1 MLKVR
6 TTKISSGNTAVQVVN
21 NADHKTYIIKH
32 IGTGKNLQEIEDLK
46 KIGSQYIDNLRT
58 SSGEISFFKDENPLM
73 FLEEV
78 ISNLSIKE
86 SFHTFAHEFLDHVYK
101 LNGFD
106 NLENRVLKDLSIMR
120 IIEPVSKIDSIRLM
134 HRYFNIN
141 YSEGTLNR
149 ALSKIITQKSEIEE
163 IAVEY
168 AKKNLNFDFSLVF
181 YDVTNLYFESFKSDE
196 FRKPGFNKD
205 GKSQQP
211 QVAIGLVVNSDG
223 YPISIEIFEGNKFE
237 GHTFIPVILAL
248 KEKYNINTL
257 TVVADAAMLSY
268 DNMKALEENGLSFI
282 VGARLSKVDSKVLE
296 SIAAKLNK
304 EEGKY
309 ISTDTKYGTLVT
321 DYSRKRAQKD
331 KSDRNKQIRKAQ
343 AHIQYPSKNRR
354 PRFVKQISKT
364 ALEINTEL
372 IEADELKEGIKG
384 YYTNLVDI
392 SPQLIVA
399 RYHDLWHVEKSFR
412 IAKGDLKARPIYH
425 RKKDMI
431 LSHILIVF
439 VSLCMSKS
447 LELQTG
453 YSIKRIKDEIWDI
466 LDVNITDSNTHRI
479 FTKRTLFPDSE
490 VFSRL
495 LQTFNS

>member
-1 MLKVR
+1 MWKIR
-6 TTKISSGNTAVQVVN
+6 TTRTNSRNIAVQVVEN
-21 NADHKTYIIKH
+21 SSHKVNVIKH
-32 IGTGKNLQEIEDLK
+32 IGTGRNEQEVEDLK
-46 KIGSQYIDNLRT
+46 MFGYEYIQKHNVDSGQISFLDEKKSSLVSIDNL
-58 SSGEISFFKDENPLM
+58 
-73 FLEEV
+73 
-78 ISNLSIKE
+78 NLI
-86 SFHTFAHEFLDHVYK
+86 HTNHAFAHEYLSHIYEIYGFNSLEKK
-101 LNGFD
+101 L
-106 NLENRVLKDLSIMR
+106 LQDLVIVR
-120 IIEPVSKIDSIRLM
+120 ILEPVSKTESIDLIEE
-134 HRYFNIN
+134 YFNIQ
-141 YSEGTLNR
+141 YSKGSLYRNLL
-149 ALSKIITQKSEIEE
+149 AISPMKDQIEE

-296 SIAAKLNK
+296 SIAAELNR

-354 PRFVKQISKT
+354 PRFVKQTSKT
-364 ALEINTEL
+364 VLEINTEL

-439 VSLCMSKS
+439 IGLCLSKY
-447 LELQTG
+447 LEVNTG
-453 YSIKRIKDEIWDI
+453 LSIKVIRKSIMRIV
-466 LDVNITDSNTHRI
+466 DVTMQDSLTQQS
-479 FTKRTLFPDSE
+479 FTKRMTIPNSDIYATLLK
-490 VFSRL
+490 L
-495 LQTFNS
+495 L